1 MKIAQPLPE
10 CRLCEVPTRRDSF
23 ERNGGLCT
31 DCAHGIAETVR
42 MLPVRDVD
50 HLEQQRALAAERAE
64 DDALTVQVDRWLPP
78 VPGER

>member
-23 ERNGGLCT
+23 DRNGGLCT
-31 DCAHGIAETVR
+31 DCAHGIAATVR
-42 MLPVRDVD
+42 MLPVRDTED
-50 HLEQQRALAAERAE
+50 LERQQRMAAARHDE
-64 DDALTVQVDRWLPP
+64 DALTVQVERWLPP